1 MSKNKKIV
9 LGIFIVLVIVAFI
22 ITAIIITNEKN
33 KNTQIEEIKEKEGIS
48 KLISLKEKLEKTKN
62 YSISLVLNDENSK
75 MISRNG
81 EQAKVE
87 INDEGEKKTYL
98 VKDDT
103 TYLLIDKTKHYY
115 EYKNTSSLL
124 NDFINNINDLK
135 ELKYEIGTENING
148 KDYKYEEFPG
158 VNSFLIN
165 YKGNVDS
172 VDSKTRMYFDGND
185 LKYIKTY
192 VGDVEQLLKV
202 EIKFNNQ
209 NNTSFEIP
217 QEYSK

>member
-1 MSKNKKIV
+1 MSKNKKMILGVVIV
-9 LGIFIVLVIVAFI
+9 LIIVAVVVAVVLI
-22 ITAIIITNEKN
+22 NNN
-33 KNTQIEEIKEKEGIS
+33 KNNKIEEAEEKEGVS

-62 YSISLVLNDENSK
+62 YSINLILNDENSK
-75 MISRNG
+75 VISRKD

-87 INDEGEKKTYL
+87 INDEGEKKSYL

-103 TYLLIDKTKHYY
+103 TYLLVDKTKRYY

-124 NDFINNINDLK
+124 NDFINNINDL
-135 ELKYEIGTENING
+135 EILNYEIGTENIKG
-148 KDYKYEEFPG
+148 KDYKYEEFQD

-165 YKGNVDS
+165 YKGNIDS
-172 VDSKTRMYFDGND
+172 VDSKTRLYFDGSD

-202 EIKFNNQ
+202 EITFNNQ
-209 NNTSFEIP
+209 NNNNFDIP
-217 QEYSK
+217 KEYSK

>member
-75 MISRNG
+75 VISRNG

-124 NDFINNINDLK
+124 NDFINNINDL
-135 ELKYEIGTENING
+135 EALKYEIGTENING

>member
-22 ITAIIITNEKN
+22 ITAIIITNEKS

-75 MISRNG
+75 VISRNG

-124 NDFINNINDLK
+124 NDFINNINDL
-135 ELKYEIGTENING
+135 EALKYEIGTENING

>member
-1 MSKNKKIV
+1 MNKNKKIV
-9 LGIFIVLVIVAFI
+9 LGIFIVLVIAAFI
-22 ITAIIITNEKN
+22 TTAIIITNEKN
-33 KNTQIEEIKEKEGIS
+33 KNTQTEETKESEGIS
-48 KLISLKEKLEKTKN
+48 KLISLKEKLEQTKN
-62 YSISLVLNDENSK
+62 YSISLVLNDNNNK
-75 MISRNG
+75 LISRKD

-87 INDEGEKKTYL
+87 INDEGEQKTYL
-98 VKDDT
+98 VKDET
-103 TYLLIDKTKHYY
+103 TYLLVDKTKRYY
-115 EYKNTSSLL
+115 EYANTSSLL
-124 NDFINNINDLK
+124 NDFINNINDL
-135 ELKYEIGTENING
+135 EALKYEMGTENIKG
-148 KDYKYEEFPG
+148 KDYKYEEFQD

-165 YKGNVDS
+165 YKGNIDS

-217 QEYSK
+217 QEYKK